1 MYNVQRYMKR
11 PILYLSLFISSL
23 LFASCAAEKD
33 YLVTIHT
40 RYGDMKVVLFD
51 ATPLHKE
58 NFIKL
63 ARSGA
68 YDSTSFH
75 RVIEDFMV
83 QGGDVNAKQEANPID
98 YTIPAEFKDTLIHV
112 KGALSAARQG
122 DQANPKK
129 ESSGSQFY
137 IVDGRTYT
145 EEELRTM
152 TYNQKLTVLQQLF
165 MRLLEKPQYVELRQE
180 MISLQ
185 EKGNYAA
192 MQERIMNSEELI
204 EQEFGNLPDFDFT
217 QQQIEA
223 YTTIGGAPHLDRGY
237 TVFGQV
243 VEGLPVIDSI
253 AQVPTGP
260 ADRPLEDVYMLMEV
274 EEVKKKELSKKYGI
288 HYPEEEK

>member
-1 MYNVQRYMKR
+1 MSH
-11 PILYLSLFISSL
+11 ILRNIKAPLLGLFICSL

-40 RYGDMKVVLFD
+40 RYGDMKVVLYD

-58 NFIKL
+58 NFINL
-63 ARSGA
+63 AKSGA
-68 YDSTSFH
+68 YDSTTFH
-75 RVIEDFMV
+75 RIIENFMI
-83 QGGDVNAKQEANPID
+83 QGGDVNAKQEADPID
-98 YTIPAEFKDTLIHV
+98 YTIPAEFNDTLIHV
-112 KGALSAARQG
+112 KGALSAARQP
-122 DQANPKK
+122 DQVNPER

-137 IVDGRTYT
+137 IVDGQTFT

-152 TYNQKLTVLQQLF
+152 TYNQKLTVLQKLF
-165 MRLLEKPQYVELRQE
+165 MRLLEKPQYTELRQE
-180 MISLQ
+180 MIALQ
-185 EKGNYAA
+185 EAGNYAA

-204 EQEFGNLPDFDFT
+204 EREFGQLPDFEFT

-260 ADRPLEDVYMLMEV
+260 GDRPLEDVYMVMEV
-274 EEVKKKELSKKYGI
+274 EEVKKKELSEKYGI
-288 HYPEEEK
+288 HYPEKNK